1 MMRSYFL
8 GMLAQP
14 APRKPP
20 PICVDHRLR
29 CIEMIAR
36 IDRTSPLW
44 SKATSVVGA
53 NDVLGSAPSVVDDR
67 EHEDMAV
74 DESEEVWAFPHGAG
88 MFYATLKS
96 GQKWTHVLPIH
107 QVGGAVVQHRTPLTG
122 YASPYQLME
131 VAVFHPNGMV
141 AEPGGLQT
149 PGNRGYDGIAAV
161 LAPRSQQL
169 EVIGPRKA
177 RQLGCAA
184 TSRVQQVRDVILH
197 SRAAGPATVLVG
209 PA

>member
-1 MMRSYFL
+1 MMRSYFF

-20 PICVDHRLR
+20 TICVDHRLR

-74 DESEEVWAFPHGAG
+74 PPPHEILALPQRARAFSAPLHNGQQHHPPPPHPPIRSAG
-88 MFYATLKS
+88 L
-96 GQKWTHVLPIH
+96 
-107 QVGGAVVQHRTPLTG
+107 R
-122 YASPYQLME
+122 
-131 VAVFHPNGMV
+131 HP
-141 AEPGGLQT
+141 
-149 PGNRGYDGIAAV
+149 
-161 LAPRSQQL
+161 
-169 EVIGPRKA
+169 
-177 RQLGCAA
+177 
-184 TSRVQQVRDVILH
+184 
-197 SRAAGPATVLVG
+197 
-209 PA
+209 

>member
-36 IDRTSPLW
+36 IDRTPPLW

-67 EHEDMAV
+67 EHEDMAG
-74 DESEEVWAFPHGAG
+74 PRAG
-88 MFYATLKS
+88 EDVACPTR
-96 GQKWTHVLPIH
+96 GGHVLD
-107 QVGGAVVQHRTPLTG
+107 TPT
-122 YASPYQLME
+122 
-131 VAVFHPNGMV
+131 
-141 AEPGGLQT
+141 
-149 PGNRGYDGIAAV
+149 NR
-161 LAPRSQQL
+161 P
-169 EVIGPRKA
+169 KM
-177 RQLGCAA
+177 
-184 TSRVQQVRDVILH
+184 
-197 SRAAGPATVLVG
+197 
-209 PA
+209 

>member
-1 MMRSYFL
+1 MMRSYFF

-20 PICVDHRLR
+20 TICVDHRLR

-74 DESEEVWAFPHGAG
+74 AQAGGGWAFPHGAG
-88 MFYATLKS
+88 MFLATPTS
-96 GQKWTHVLPIH
+96 GQKCAHILPLH
-107 QVGGAVVQHRTPLTG
+107 QIGRAAVRPRTP
-122 YASPYQLME
+122 
-131 VAVFHPNGMV
+131 
-141 AEPGGLQT
+141 
-149 PGNRGYDGIAAV
+149 
-161 LAPRSQQL
+161 
-169 EVIGPRKA
+169 
-177 RQLGCAA
+177 
-184 TSRVQQVRDVILH
+184 
-197 SRAAGPATVLVG
+197 
-209 PA
+209 

>member
-1 MMRSYFL
+1 MMRSYFF

-20 PICVDHRLR
+20 TICVDHRLR

-74 DESEEVWAFPHGAG
+74 RRWGGKWGFPHCGGKVFAPPKNRPKRDPL
-88 MFYATLKS
+88 TP
-96 GQKWTHVLPIH
+96 THKT
-107 QVGGAVVQHRTPLTG
+107 GGTEEQNRTPPPRH
-122 YASPYQLME
+122 ANPSQL
-131 VAVFHPNGMV
+131 
-141 AEPGGLQT
+141 
-149 PGNRGYDGIAAV
+149 IA
-161 LAPRSQQL
+161 
-169 EVIGPRKA
+169 
-177 RQLGCAA
+177 
-184 TSRVQQVRDVILH
+184 
-197 SRAAGPATVLVG
+197 
-209 PA
+209 